1 MATFPELQG
10 TATTGKTKMWS
21 IRVFDRASCCA
32 STTGLVGVIE
42 TTHGYVD
49 GKKQVNEKIIS
60 EGKNIGKKNETT
72 PLQQAISEAKSS
84 WVKKK
89 ESGYSPVISEE
100 YGVIAAGGAGAG
112 GAGTGGT
119 ADDAVSVDSEVN
131 HSQGT
136 SGANRGKGVTEDV
149 PSPMLAHDYNK
160 RGKSIKFPCFVQRK
174 FDGTR
179 CVGMPSKGL
188 FSRNRKAYPHL
199 EHIAAEI
206 NKLPPGVV
214 PDGELYSDTLTFQE
228 IVSLV
233 KQETLKKGAEEKQLQ
248 IKFHIYDLINEMPYE
263 QRYANLQMLF
273 NKYKFKHLVFV
284 KTDMCESEERMKE
297 LHAAY
302 VAEGYEGIMLRNKT
316 GLYKNSRSADLQKY
330 KEFFD
335 DEYEV
340 VDYKEGEGLEE
351 GCVLWVCKT
360 PEDKLFSCRPRGT
373 REDRVEL
380 FKNGDKYVGK
390 KLTVRFQELT
400 NDKVPRFPVGITF
413 RDYE

>member
-10 TATTGKTKMWS
+10 TATTGKTKTWS
-21 IRVFDRASCCA
+21 IRVFDRT
-32 STTGLVGVIE
+32 STTTTDLVGVIE

-89 ESGYSPVISEE
+89 ESGYSPVTSE
-100 YGVIAAGGAGAG
+100 GDAVIAAGGAG
-112 GAGTGGT
+112 GAGGT
-119 ADDAVSVDSEVN
+119 ADDAASVDSAVGETK
-131 HSQGT
+131 GT
-136 SGANRGKGVTEDV
+136 SGTNRGKGVTEDV

-179 CVGMPSKGL
+179 CVGMPGKGL

-199 EHIAAEI
+199 EHIVAEI
-206 NKLPPGVV
+206 NKLPPSIVL
-214 PDGELYSDTLTFQE
+214 DGELYSDTLTFQE
-228 IVSLV
+228 IVGLV
-233 KQETLKKGAEEKQLQ
+233 KQDTLKKGAEEKHLKIQ
-248 IKFHIYDLINEMPYE
+248 FHIYDIINDMPYE

-330 KEFFD
+330 KCFESEEF
-335 DEYEV
+335 EIIN
-340 VDYKEGEGLEE
+340 YKQGEGQEE
-351 GCVLWVCKT
+351 GCVIWVCKT
-360 PEDKLFSCRPRGT
+360 SEGKLFSCRPRGT

-390 KLTVRFQELT
+390 MLTVKFQELT